1 MTDHIRSIFRAGLA
15 AVEPGQLVR
24 DAIRNMSD
32 ADRRIL
38 DDAKRIIVVGAGKA
52 SGAMVAELEAC
63 LGFERMTGLVNVP
76 EGTSVTTKRVRLHF
90 ARPAGHNH
98 PTHAGVLGSC
108 EMLQLLQSAGP
119 DDVAIAL
126 ISGGGSALMPCPIDG
141 ITLEDKQSIT
151 KRLHACGATIVE
163 MNTVRKHLSAIKGG
177 RMAEAFS
184 GQRFLSFVLSDV
196 VGNPLDVIASGP
208 TVPDPTTY
216 ADALS
221 ILTKYRIDRPQAVLD
236 FLQRG
241 LDGHSKETPKSLPES
256 CRTIVIGSNATAL
269 KAAKTKA
276 LELGYSVLDL
286 GSDVEGESR
295 EVAQRVVD
303 IIRRIRDHGEPVVPP
318 ACVIFGGETTVTL
331 GPNSGRGG
339 RNQELV
345 LATMDC
351 LGRDRFAGITVLSA
365 GTDGEDGPTDAAGA
379 VASME
384 SFDQASCWGLS
395 IREHLDRHDAYPFFE
410 RTGGLLKTGLT
421 GTNVMDLGIV
431 LIQESTSGGINR
443 RRNATPDCRSERA

>member
-1 MTDHIRSIFRAGLA
+1 MTDHIRSIFRAGLD

-24 DAIRNMSD
+24 EAIRNLSD

-38 DDAKRIIVVGAGKA
+38 DEAKRIIVVGAGKA
-52 SGAMVAELEAC
+52 CGAMAAELETC
-63 LGFERMTGLVNVP
+63 LGIERMAGLVNVP
-76 EGTSVTTKRVRLHF
+76 EGTNATTRRVRLHF
-90 ARPAGHNH
+90 ARPAAHNH
-98 PTHAGVLGSC
+98 PTQAGVVGSC
-108 EMLQLLQSAGP
+108 EILQLLRSAGP

-126 ISGGGSALMPCPIDG
+126 ISGGGSALLPCPIDG

-151 KRLHACGATIVE
+151 KRLHASGATIVE

-208 TVPDPTTY
+208 TVPDPTTF
-216 ADALS
+216 ADALA

-241 LDGHSKETPKSLPES
+241 FDGHSKETPKSLPES
-256 CRTIVIGSNATAL
+256 CRTIVIGSNATARE
-269 KAAKTKA
+269 AAKTKA
-276 LELGYSVLDL
+276 LELGYSLLDL

-295 EVAQRVVD
+295 NAALRIVEIVL
-303 IIRRIRDHGEPVVPP
+303 RIRDDWDPVAPP

-331 GPNSGRGG
+331 GPSPGRGG
-339 RNQELV
+339 RNQEFV
-345 LATMDC
+345 LATMDF
-351 LGRDRFAGITVLSA
+351 LGREQFADITVLSA

-384 SFDQASCWGLS
+384 TFDQASKWGLS

-431 LIQESTSGGINR
+431 LIQESRSGGIIR
-443 RRNATPDCRSERA
+443 RRNATPD